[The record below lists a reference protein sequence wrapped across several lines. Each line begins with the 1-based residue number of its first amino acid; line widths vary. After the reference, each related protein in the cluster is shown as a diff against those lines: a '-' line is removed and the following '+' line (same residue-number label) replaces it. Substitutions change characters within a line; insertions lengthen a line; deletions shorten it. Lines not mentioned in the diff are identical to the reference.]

1 MDMTK
6 YKPLFLSEAVEHFDA
21 MEGELLGLEQEPD
34 SADRI
39 QELFR
44 HLHSL
49 KSMAASM
56 GYDPLSKLAH
66 RLEDFVSPHRDQGHA
81 LETGETD
88 ILIEGLDFMR
98 KQVEAVVAE
107 QDVPEMDVEF
117 FARLT
122 PWLRADAPTRATVNE
137 VVRAAKPAPRPAV
150 HQPLPEGY
158 RGARVL
164 VRVDPQCGLP
174 SVRALL
180 VLKRLSTLGRVLA
193 SEPSEQELR
202 AARLPDGLLWINLE
216 TEIGMDEIR
225 RALEDVPELVQVDVE
240 PETSPAPESKAKPV
254 SSNTGAESLQANP
267 LGDTV
272 RVRTELLDFVVD
284 SIGELI
290 TLRSY
295 FENLSEELEQPGLRE
310 GVRRMSAVVR
320 RLQDRIMD
328 VRMVPASMLTGRLP
342 RVCRDLAR
350 ARGKQVRFE
359 VEGDKVELDR
369 ALVEEL
375 DTPLLHL
382 LRNAVDHGL
391 EGSEE
396 RRAAGKDVEGL
407 IRLSIRRQQDRIIIE
422 LIDDGR
428 GLDPQDL
435 IERGQK
441 AGWLQPGQQVSD
453 QEALDWIFRPGFSTA
468 ETVSDTSGRGVGLD
482 AVRSTLDRLNGR
494 VEVHSRPGQGATFV
508 LDLPL
513 TLAIVQVL
521 LVEVA
526 GHVLAIPASRVL
538 RAMALSLDLVAE
550 GEGGLWMEAEGRR
563 LPLVDLETLLE
574 GGQVG
579 AERRELVWLGRGD
592 EPQIAMGFDRLT
604 GHREVVLKSI
614 GPLLRSIGPFSG
626 TTVLG
631 DGRPVLILDVD
642 AVISMHQ
649 RGRQEPGA

>member
-21 MEGELLGLEQEPD
+21 MEDELLGLEQEPD
-34 SADRI
+34 NAERI
-39 QELFR
+39 HELFR

-56 GYDPLSKLAH
+56 GYEPLSKLAH

-98 KQVEAVVAE
+98 KQVEAVTAE
-107 QDVPEMDVEF
+107 QDLPEMAPEF

-122 PWLRADAPTRATVNE
+122 PWLRADASTRAPVQE
-137 VVRAAKPAPRPAV
+137 VVEEV
-150 HQPLPEGY
+150 VNQPLPEGY

-180 VLKRLSTLGRVLA
+180 VLKRLRALGRVLA

-202 AARLPDGLLWINLE
+202 AGRLPDGLLWISLE
-216 TEIGMDEIR
+216 TEIGMGEIR
-225 RALEDVPELVQVDVE
+225 RTLEGVPELVQVDVE
-240 PETSPAPESKAKPV
+240 PETSPEPESKAEPAPFITRV
-254 SSNTGAESLQANP
+254 ESVQAKP
-267 LGDTV
+267 LGETV

-295 FENLSEELEQPGLRE
+295 FENLSDELEQPGLRE

-342 RVCRDLAR
+342 RVCRDLVR

-375 DTPLLHL
+375 DTSLLHL

-391 EGSEE
+391 EGPEE

-407 IRLSIRRQQDRIIIE
+407 IRLSIRREQDRIRIE

-428 GLDPQDL
+428 GLDPQGL
-435 IERGQK
+435 REQGQK

-453 QEALDWIFRPGFSTA
+453 QDVLDWIFRPGFSTA

-482 AVRSTLDRLNGR
+482 VVRSTLDRLNGR
-494 VEVHSRPGQGATFV
+494 VEVRSRPGQGVTFV

-526 GHVLAIPASRVL
+526 GHLLAIPASRVL

-550 GEGGLWMEAEGRR
+550 GEGGLWMEAEGQR
-563 LPLVDLETLLE
+563 LALVDLETLLE
-574 GGQVG
+574 GGQAG

-626 TTVLG
+626 STVLG

-642 AVISMHQ
+642 AIISLHQ
-649 RGRQEPGA
+649 RGKQEPSA